1 MKTQFT
7 FLRTLAV
14 CIIMGLALSCSK
26 SNPVVA
32 TSCEKNAEKV
42 TNAANAFSSDPT
54 SKAKCEAYK
63 TAVSDFLK
71 SCPTYYTGVTKDAL
85 DDFMNTPCN

>member
-1 MKTQFT
+1 MKTQLT
-7 FLRTLAV
+7 ILRTL
-14 CIIMGLALSCSK
+14 IGTTILGMALSCSK

-42 TNAANAFSSDPT
+42 TNTANAFSTDPT

-85 DDFMNTPCN
+85 DDFMKTPCN